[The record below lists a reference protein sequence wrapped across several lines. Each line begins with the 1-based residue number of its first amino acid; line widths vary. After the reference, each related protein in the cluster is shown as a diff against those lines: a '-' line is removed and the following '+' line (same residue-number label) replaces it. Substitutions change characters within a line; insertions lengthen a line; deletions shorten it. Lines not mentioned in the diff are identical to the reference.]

1 MTSEAEARGLDEDG
15 VTRVEGRV
23 LAERVRGPAMEGIVA
38 REQRDDHVSEPFHGP
53 EPAEPVAR
61 VRAY

>member
-38 REQRDDHVSEPFHGP
+38 REQRELSRTLPSRNFH
-53 EPAEPVAR
+53 A
-61 VRAY
+61 